1 MQTIRGWL
9 HWLQGILD
17 VTLHVFLQVNRVRR
31 LCHAVITAAPPIRQ
45 HAHLLSLLLKR
56 LLLHSL
62 LASMPF
68 AAL

>member
-17 VTLHVFLQVNRVRR
+17 VTLHVFLQVNRVGR
-31 LCHAVITAAPPIRQ
+31 LCRAAITAAAPIRQ
-45 HAHLLSLLLKR
+45 HAHLLLR